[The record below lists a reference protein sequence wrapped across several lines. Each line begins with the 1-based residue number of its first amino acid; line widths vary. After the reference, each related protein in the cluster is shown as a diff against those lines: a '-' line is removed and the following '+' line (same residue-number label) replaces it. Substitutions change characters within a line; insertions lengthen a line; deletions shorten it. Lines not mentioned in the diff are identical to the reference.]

1 MCGWPARDGNLPGM
15 RGSDTTGSPN
25 RGRQRPFTPDSTIAT
40 LRQACQVVGLDAADA
55 RLVRLGSN
63 AVYRLVI
70 PVVARISRSS
80 ANVDDVSR
88 TVSIARWLESVD
100 YPAVRALAVEQPV
113 IIDGHVVTFWEA
125 LSDNGDQYGSVEEL
139 AHMLVELHSLK
150 SPDSLSIPAL
160 APFEKADRRIMAT
173 RRLAPEDRS
182 FLIERLAEL
191 QVSYASLDFVLPEGL
206 IHGDASVGNVLLDRH
221 GNPVL
226 IDLDSFAIGPREW
239 DLALTAIY
247 YDSFGWHT
255 RQEYEKFPEIY
266 GFDIMQWP
274 GYPVMRD
281 VREFLMVAWLSQ
293 KADESEQLAEEV
305 ASRVSSLRT
314 GSTRKNWQPH

>member
-1 MCGWPARDGNLPGM
+1 MHGWPARDGNLPGM
-15 RGSDTTGSPN
+15 RGNDTTGSPN
-25 RGRQRPFTPDSTIAT
+25 REQQQPFTPDSTLAT
-40 LRQACQVVGLDAADA
+40 LRQACQVVGLDAAGA

-63 AVYRLVI
+63 AVYRLTI
-70 PVVARISRSS
+70 PVVARVARPN
-80 ANVDDVSR
+80 ANVNDVSR

-113 IIDGHVVTFWEA
+113 MIDGHVVTFWEA
-125 LSDNGDQYGSVEEL
+125 LSDDGDQYGSVEEL
-139 AHMLVELHSLK
+139 ALMLVELHSLA
-150 SPDSLSIPAL
+150 SPENLNIPAL
-160 APFEKADRRIMAT
+160 APFEKADRRILASH
-173 RRLAPEDRS
+173 RLAANDRS

-206 IHGDASVGNVLLDRH
+206 IHGDASVGNVLLDRR
-221 GNPVL
+221 GDPVL

-247 YDSFGWHT
+247 CDSFGWHT
-255 RQEYEKFPEIY
+255 RQEYRRFAAIY

-305 ASRVSSLRT
+305 ASRISSLRT
-314 GSTRKNWQPH
+314 GATRKNWQPH